1 MKDNIFEFEYK
12 LNNVQFIK
20 IFFNNLGENL
30 IYDILSH
37 SFLLGGVMIIGVPKE
52 IKPSEYRVGI
62 TPSTASRLI
71 EENHTVLIQKN
82 SGEGIGATDDDYKK
96 VGADV
101 IDSPEEI
108 FKRSDMIVKVKEP
121 QEIEWKMLRENQI
134 IFTYLHLA
142 ADPNQAKGLIDSKCH
157 AVAYE
162 TITDQKGGL
171 PLLAPM
177 SEIAGRLAVF
187 EGAYHLKKTCGGPGS
202 LISGVPGVKPAKV
215 IILGGGMVGTNA
227 AKMAIGVGADVTI
240 FDKSIERLRYLDDIF
255 GNSAKVLYSEP
266 VELKKLL
273 KEADLVVGAVLI
285 PGASAPKLI
294 EKEFLSKMKK
304 NSVLVD
310 VAIDQGGCFET
321 SKPTTHKNPT
331 YYEEGILHYC
341 VANMPGSVPKT
352 ASYALNNVTANYISK
367 LAAFGLDALDQDQNL
382 AEGLNVS
389 RGQITHS
396 AVKEALQET
405 VSCN

>member
-121 QEIEWKMLRENQI
+121 QEIEWKMLKEDQI